1 MDQQDGIR
9 FRDLL
14 IIEGCALI
22 IVLITKAF
30 FILYY

>member
-1 MDQQDGIR
+1 MKQDGIQ

-22 IVLITKAF
+22 IVILTKAF